1 MSVTLLKR
9 DFYCKLFPI
18 NLPKFTTNEALQQ
31 LILQGLTDF
40 FQRHFIPVF

>member
-1 MSVTLLKR
+1 MSATLLKR

-18 NLPKFTTNEALQQ
+18 NLPKFTRNEALQQ

-40 FQRHFIPVF
+40 FHRNFIPVF